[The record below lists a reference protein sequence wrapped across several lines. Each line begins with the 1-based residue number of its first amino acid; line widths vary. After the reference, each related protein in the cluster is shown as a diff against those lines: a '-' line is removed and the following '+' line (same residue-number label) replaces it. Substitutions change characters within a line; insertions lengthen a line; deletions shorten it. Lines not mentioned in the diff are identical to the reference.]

1 MHNKK
6 DSQIDIAVLYFSK
19 AFDTVPHDGLLSKL
33 KHYGINNE
41 KIWLW
46 IYNFLKKTGNKVS

>member
-6 DSQIDIAVLYFSK
+6 GSQIDIAVLYFSK

-33 KHYGINNE
+33 KHCGIDE
-41 KIWLW
+41 KIGYGF
-46 IYNFLKKTGNKVS
+46 IIF